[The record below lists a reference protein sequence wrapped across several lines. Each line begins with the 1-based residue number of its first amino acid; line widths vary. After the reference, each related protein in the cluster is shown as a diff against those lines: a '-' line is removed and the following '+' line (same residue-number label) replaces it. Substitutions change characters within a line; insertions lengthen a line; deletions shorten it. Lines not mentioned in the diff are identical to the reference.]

1 MSSIIL
7 LLIIVVVVVAVLAI
21 LKAKAQGGAG
31 DEIWPFY
38 AKKPLSQPEQILYFR
53 LVQALPEHIILA
65 QVQLSRLLGVKKGS
79 NYQAWSN
86 RINRMS
92 ADFVVCNKDS
102 SIVAVI
108 ELDDATHQREDRQA
122 ADAKKDKALG
132 SADVRILY
140 THDVCATPTDFG
152 CTVQRFAS
160 VISAVKEAGLAVHT
174 VGDAYRLL
182 NARA

>member
-1 MSSIIL
+1 MNSIFL
-7 LLIIVVVVVAVLAI
+7 LLIIVVAVIVILVV
-21 LKAKAQGGAG
+21 LKAKSQGGAG
-31 DEIWPFY
+31 DEVWPFY

-53 LVQALPEHIILA
+53 LIQALPEHIILA
-65 QVQLSRLLGVKKGS
+65 QVQLSRLLGVKKGN

-122 ADAKKDKALG
+122 ADAKKDKALA
-132 SADVRILY
+132 SADVRIVRWQAKSIPDNAAIQSAFMPN
-140 THDVCATPTDFG
+140 T
-152 CTVQRFAS
+152 
-160 VISAVKEAGLAVHT
+160 AVKR
-174 VGDAYRLL
+174 DAPKA
-182 NARA
+182 ARPLP